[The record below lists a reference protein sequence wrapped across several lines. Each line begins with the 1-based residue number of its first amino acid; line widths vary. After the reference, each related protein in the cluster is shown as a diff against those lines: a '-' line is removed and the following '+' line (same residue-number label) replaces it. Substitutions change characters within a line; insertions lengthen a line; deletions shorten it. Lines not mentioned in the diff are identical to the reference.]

1 MRRETLTMHTTS
13 TRPST
18 RGLAWLPQT
27 VARLCVHL
35 LVVGG
40 LFLGVQAAES
50 RPALQTTLSAG
61 VSERFDSN
69 LMLQN
74 DGPLARLHS
83 WVTSV
88 QPVAGLEWSP
98 PGATPLKLGVQ
109 YAPDFTFF
117 HDRDE
122 ESYLRHVGLLRLSLK
137 EEPWAASAR
146 VRAQFTDGS
155 PEGPVW
161 STPDHPGSPPAL
173 GGPEVRYRRRNF
185 YWQSPL
191 EARYDLPRAY
201 LRGVFEARLWDIM
214 TDFKLLPGAFYQNY
228 MDRTDVNGGVD
239 LGVRP
244 GRGWETAVGYRFGH
258 QDQERLPVGLP
269 YTYQNDYHRVLGA
282 FNASP
287 ARWLKFGGELG
298 PSFHQFNPAS
308 LPPGARDTETLLY
321 FQADATLTLS
331 SNTTFK
337 AAAYQHL
344 LPSTAGRANFQNIR
358 ATGTLEHRFR
368 PAVRGSFRF
377 DFQEYDFVRG
387 LALRDEVFTVE
398 TRLEYTPTRHL
409 TLAAWYA
416 HEWAQALHPGTG
428 GREYDRH
435 VAGLSVTVKP

>member
-1 MRRETLTMHTTS
+1 MNTT
-13 TRPST
+13 TTCLPT
-18 RGLAWLPQT
+18 CGLARPPKPSRARA
-27 VARLCVHL
+27 VALQI
-35 LVVGG
+35 VGG
-40 LFLGVQAAES
+40 LLLSLQAAEPQPVL
-50 RPALQTTLSAG
+50 RPSLWAS

-74 DGPLARLHS
+74 DGPLSRLQS
-83 WVTSV
+83 WVTSI
-88 QPVAGLEWSP
+88 QPVVGLEWSP
-98 PGATPLKLGVQ
+98 PHAATLKLSVQ
-109 YAPDFTFF
+109 YAPDYTFF
-117 HDRDE
+117 HDRDQ
-122 ESYLRHVGLLRLSLK
+122 ESYLRHTGLLRLSLK
-137 EEPWAASAR
+137 EGSWATSAQ

-155 PEGPVW
+155 TEGPIW
-161 STPDHPGSPPAL
+161 STPDHPGSTPAL

-214 TDFKLLPGAFYQNY
+214 TDFKLLPGASYQNY

-239 LGVRP
+239 LGAKP
-244 GRGWETAVGYRFGH
+244 GRGWEMAVGYRFGH
-258 QDQERLPVGLP
+258 QDQQRLPAGLP
-269 YTYQNDYHRVLGA
+269 FTYQNDYHRVLGVL
-282 FNASP
+282 NAHP
-287 ARWLKFGGELG
+287 VRWLRFGGELG

-308 LPPGARDTETLLY
+308 LPPGARASETLLY
-321 FQADATLTLS
+321 FQANATLTLS

-358 ATGTLEHRFR
+358 ATGTLEHRFH

-377 DFQEYDFVRG
+377 DLQEYDFVRG
-387 LALRDEVFTVE
+387 LALRDKVFTAE
-398 TRLEYTPTRHL
+398 TRLEYALNRHL

-416 HEWAQALHPGTG
+416 HEWAQALHSGTG

-435 VAGLSVTVKP
+435 VAGLAVTVKQ

>member
-1 MRRETLTMHTTS
+1 MKTT
-13 TRPST
+13 TTYPST
-18 RGLAWLPQT
+18 RSLARPPQT
-27 VARLCVHL
+27 VARPRVALRI
-35 LVVGG
+35 VGG
-40 LFLGVQAAES
+40 LLLGLQAAEPRS
-50 RPALQTTLSAG
+50 VLHPSLSAR

-74 DGPLARLHS
+74 DGPLSRLQS

-98 PGATPLKLGVQ
+98 PDAATLKLSVQ

-117 HDRDE
+117 HDRDQ
-122 ESYLRHVGLLRLSLK
+122 ESYLRHTGLLRLSVQ
-137 EEPWAASAR
+137 EGPWTASAQ

-155 PEGPVW
+155 TEGPVW
-161 STPDHPGSPPAL
+161 STPDHPGSTPAL

-191 EARYDLPRAY
+191 EARYDLARAY

-239 LGVRP
+239 LGGKP
-244 GRGWETAVGYRFGH
+244 GRGWEIAVGYRFGH
-258 QDQERLPVGLP
+258 QDQQRLPAGLP
-269 YTYQNDYHRVLGA
+269 FTYQNDYHRVLGVW
-282 FNASP
+282 NARP
-287 ARWLKFGGELG
+287 ARWLQFGSELG

-321 FQADATLTLS
+321 FQANATLTLS

-358 ATGTLEHRFR
+358 ATGTLEHRFH
-368 PAVRGSFRF
+368 PAVRGRFRF
-377 DFQEYDFVRG
+377 DLQEYDFVRG
-387 LALRDEVFTVE
+387 LALRDKVFTAE
-398 TRLEYTPTRHL
+398 TRLEYALNRHL
-409 TLAAWYA
+409 TLAAWYT
-416 HEWAQALHPGTG
+416 HEWARALHPGTG
-428 GREYDRH
+428 SREYDRH
-435 VAGLSVTVKP
+435 VTGLAVTVKQ

>member
-1 MRRETLTMHTTS
+1 MHTTS
-13 TRPST
+13 TRPPT
-18 RGLAWLPQT
+18 RGPARQPQT
-27 VARLCVHL
+27 IARRHVL
-35 LVVGG
+35 LLAVVGG
-40 LFLGVQAAES
+40 LLLGGQAAEP

-98 PGATPLKLGVQ
+98 PGAAPLKLGVQ

-117 HDRDE
+117 HERDE

-137 EEPWAASAR
+137 DGPWAASAQ

-155 PEGPVW
+155 TEGPVW

-185 YWQSPL
+185 FWQSPL
-191 EARYDLPRAY
+191 EARYDLPGAY

-214 TDFKLLPGAFYQNY
+214 TDFKVLPGAFYQNY

-239 LGVRP
+239 LGGKP

-258 QDQERLPVGLP
+258 QDQERLPAGLP
-269 YTYQNDYHRVLGA
+269 YTYQNDYHRVLGV

-321 FQADATLTLS
+321 FQANATLTLS

-358 ATGTLEHRFR
+358 ATGTLEHRFH

-377 DFQEYDFVRG
+377 DLQEYDFVRG
-387 LALRDEVFTVE
+387 LALRDEVFTAE
-398 TRLEYTPTRHL
+398 TRLEYALNRHL

-416 HEWAQALHPGTG
+416 HEWAQALHTGTS